1 MLICLCLLISIGY
14 TLRVPLPEFLEKLFD
29 DGDNRGAET
38 ERQSAAAATSK
49 EAILSAFV
57 GTFLYTF
64 VRKLLVLYDEHVIN
78 TATTGMFSLDGNK
91 HVYLNKYSVKK
102 QESC

>member
-29 DGDNRGAET
+29 DSDNIREAET
-38 ERQSAAAATSK
+38 ERQSTAAATSK

-64 VRKLLVLYDEHVIN
+64 VRKLLILYDEYVIN
-78 TATTGMFSLDGNK
+78 TATTGMFRLDICREINMW
-91 HVYLNKYSVKK
+91 S
-102 QESC
+102 